1 MSTGTLERD
10 QRNTFD
16 ELLTGETNRWASL
29 DTTYDRGFRAGTA
42 QALRD
47 YLGLILAAAQHQ
59 VAVRPHD
66 REAVAS
72 FVSVLQK
79 ALVPDDDGDSA
90 PFEYDGGL
98 GI

>member
-10 QRNTFD
+10 PRTAFD
-16 ELLTGETNRWASL
+16 DLLTGGTNTFASL
-29 DTTYDRGFRAGTA
+29 DSTYDRGFRAGTA

-47 YLGLILAAAQHQ
+47 HLGLILAAAQHQ
-59 VAVRPHD
+59 VAVRPHE